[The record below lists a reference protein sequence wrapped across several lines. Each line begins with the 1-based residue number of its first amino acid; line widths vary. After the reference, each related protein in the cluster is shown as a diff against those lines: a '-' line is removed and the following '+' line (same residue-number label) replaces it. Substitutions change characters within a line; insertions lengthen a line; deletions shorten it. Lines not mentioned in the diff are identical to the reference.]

1 MSSPRIGIDRR
12 RDGVYLVRLNSG
24 QPDTPP
30 ELHRLT
36 DLGES
41 RSLLDDASR
50 VCLAVPDCEVQVKTL
65 HLPVTAGAA
74 PDDVIRFELA
84 ESLLEDVSSFQF
96 ETLPAA
102 DEGRHLGLI
111 YRKERLDQLAA
122 DYGLDGT
129 ASERLSCQSRALALG
144 RGYLEFCERATG
156 DFLCVV
162 DVAADA
168 ASVCFLLK
176 DAVADLA
183 HIDLRNFDPES
194 EKGRRQ
200 FAVDLKTIVNFR
212 RALLMDRGITLPLS
226 GLVLAGDGVDD
237 EFRSVVREYFPTGVE
252 PPRLRPTDPALQLEG
267 VSPEAFLVAL
277 GLAAN

>member
-1 MSSPRIGIDRR
+1 MNEPKVGIDRR
-12 RDGVYLVRLNSG
+12 RDGVYLARLNSG
-24 QPDTPP
+24 LPGAPP
-30 ELHRLT
+30 ELRHLT
-36 DLGES
+36 DAGES

-50 VCLAVPDCEVQVKTL
+50 VCLVVPDCEVQVKTL

-74 PDDVIRFELA
+74 PDDIIRFELA
-84 ESLLEDVSSFQF
+84 ESLLEDASTFQF

-111 YRKERLDQLAA
+111 YRKERLGELAA

-129 ASERLSCQSRALALG
+129 APDRLSFHSRALALG

-162 DVAADA
+162 DVAADV
-168 ASVCFLLK
+168 ASVCFLLR

-200 FAVDLKTIVNFR
+200 FAVDLKTVVNFR

-226 GLVLAGDGVDD
+226 GLVLAGDGVEDQL
-237 EFRSVVREYFPTGVE
+237 RSVVREYFPTGVE
-252 PPRLRPTDPALQLEG
+252 APRLKPGDPAIQIDDRQ
-267 VSPEAFLVAL
+267 PEAFLVAL